1 MKKNLVLLFF
11 MASSHL
17 LFSQTEIISNT
28 KLEKGIEP
36 KLHSERTVFQNVSK
50 ELLTE
55 DFEAF
60 IYYLATSYI
69 AYDEMVKNGFTLDD
83 FNFNIKNKIEKDVIK
98 TSDDLLKN
106 MYEGL
111 KRYICDS
118 HFSIA
123 NTNSAYYF
131 TTKFYGQRTGLS
143 DEFAMTINKNSIY
156 LNVPAFL
163 PDFFSE
169 DFEAKEYF
177 EKVYAEYKNI
187 KRKKYLIMDVRN
199 CPGGAT
205 DYPLL
210 LLYSLYTGA
219 ESVVPSGIYDAWQ
232 LESEI
237 MYKASK
243 SIETPVTEILRY
255 QRAINTGNSKYEDIF
270 RVSSVMQI
278 KNPKRTVRSYNP
290 KSAKKIHR
298 PAYKGEIIFLTNN
311 KTASA
316 AESLIL
322 VSSVLFQNNIKIIG
336 ENTMG
341 CLTYVDVFQFIMP
354 NNSFAVS
361 MAFKSLEESLKQF
374 GCWKGECIGIQP
386 DIICSAADIL
396 PTVRK
401 ITKDKNMRSR
411 EINF

>member
-1 MKKNLVLLFF
+1 MKKKSCLLVFIV
-11 MASSHL
+11 SGHL

-28 KLEKGIEP
+28 KLEKVIGP
-36 KLHSERTVFQNVSK
+36 KLYSEKTVFQNVSK
-50 ELLTE
+50 ELLIE

-60 IYYLATSYI
+60 IYFLTTSYI

-83 FNFNIKNKIEKDVIK
+83 FIFNIRNKIEKDIIK

-106 MYEGL
+106 MYEEL

-131 TTKFYGQRTGLS
+131 NTKSYKQRAGIS
-143 DEFAMTINKNSIY
+143 NEFVMTINKNSIY
-156 LNVPAFL
+156 LRLPAFL

-169 DFEAKEYF
+169 DFEAKRYF
-177 EKVYAEYKNI
+177 EKVYAEFKNS

-199 CPGGAT
+199 CPGGVT

-210 LLYSLYTGA
+210 LLYSLYQGA
-219 ESVVPSGIYDAWQ
+219 EFVVPSRIYEARQ
-232 LESEI
+232 L

-243 SIETPVTEILRY
+243 SIETPVTESLRY

-270 RVSSVMQI
+270 RSSSVMQI

-290 KSAKKIHR
+290 KSTKKIHR
-298 PAYKGEIIFLTNN
+298 PAYKGKIIFLTNN
-311 KTASA
+311 RTASA
-316 AESLIL
+316 EESLIL
-322 VSSVLFQNNIKIIG
+322 VSNVLFPKNIKIIG

-361 MAFKSLEESLKQF
+361 MAFKSIEESLKQF

-401 ITKDKNMRSR
+401 ISH
-411 EINF
+411 